1 MDETGPKRAS
11 ITLRLRRRFQAPRE
25 TVFTAWTK
33 PEALKQWWCPQ
44 GWTPAEIEVDL
55 RVGGAYRIGMR
66 RTNGGPPVYACG
78 KFLEVQPPSKLVYT
92 WQWDGAF
99 EYLPEMRVTVQFLDV
114 SGATELILTHE
125 NFPDLQVRQQ
135 HRHGWIVACDRL
147 ERTL

>member
-55 RVGGAYRIGMR
+55 QSEEPTGSECAEPMGGHPSMHVG
-66 RTNGGPPVYACG
+66 
-78 KFLEVQPPSKLVYT
+78 
-92 WQWDGAF
+92 
-99 EYLPEMRVTVQFLDV
+99 
-114 SGATELILTHE
+114 
-125 NFPDLQVRQQ
+125 NF
-135 HRHGWIVACDRL
+135 
-147 ERTL
+147 